1 MARRRK
7 TSAFED
13 LFQIAAMLPW
23 WVGVILAAVA
33 YVFIHRYAVAEIPIT
48 TAPGQMGQMV
58 VGQMTKA
65 LALYGQY
72 IIPVIFLAG
81 AVASYLG
88 RRKRE
93 GLIADVATD
102 RSGDSLRNMNWRE
115 FEMLVGEAFR
125 MKGYTVTETGGGG
138 ADGGIDLELRKGG
151 EVFLVQCKQWRAF
164 KVSVNI
170 VRELFGVMAA
180 QGATGA
186 TGATGGFVVT
196 SGVFTTDAQDFAKG
210 RNIDLI
216 DGAALKIMIDGVR
229 AARSAAAAP
238 EGEAV
243 PPARASTST
252 QSATPACPRCGATMI
267 KRVARQGANA
277 GGSFWGCSGY
287 PACRG
292 VRAID

>member
-1 MARRRK
+1 MARKRK
-7 TSAFED
+7 TSVFED

-58 VGQMTKA
+58 AGQMIKA

-72 IIPVIFLAG
+72 IIPAIFLAG
-81 AVASYLG
+81 AVASYFG

-102 RSGDSLRNMNWRE
+102 KSGDSLRNMNWRE

-180 QGATGA
+180 QGATG
-186 TGATGGFVVT
+186 GFVVT
-196 SGVFTTDAQDFAKG
+196 SGVFTADAQEFAKG

-216 DGAALKIMIDGVR
+216 DGAALKVMIDRAR
-229 AARSAAAAP
+229 AARSAATTP
-238 EGEAV
+238 EGKVV
-243 PPARASTST
+243 PPASTSTST
-252 QSATPACPRCGATMI
+252 QSATPACPRCGATMV
-267 KRVARQGANA
+267 KRVAKQGSNA

>member
-1 MARRRK
+1 MARKRK
-7 TSAFED
+7 TSVFED

-23 WVGVILAAVA
+23 WVGAILAAVA
-33 YVFIHRYAVAEIPIT
+33 YVFIHRYAIAEIPT
-48 TAPGQMGQMV
+48 STAPGQMGQMV

-65 LALYGQY
+65 LATYGQY
-72 IIPVIFLAG
+72 IIPAIFLAG

-93 GLIADVATD
+93 GLVVDVATD
-102 RSGDSLRNMNWRE
+102 KSGDSLRNMNWRE

-125 MKGYTVTETGGGG
+125 MKGYAVTETGGGG

-180 QGATGA
+180 QGATG
-186 TGATGGFVVT
+186 GFVVT
-196 SGVFTTDAQDFAKG
+196 SGVFTADAQEFAKG

-216 DGAALKIMIDGVR
+216 DGAALKIMIDR
-229 AARSAAAAP
+229 ARATRSATAAP
-238 EGEAV
+238 EGKMTS
-243 PPARASTST
+243 PAPTSTST
-252 QSATPACPRCGATMI
+252 QSATPACPRCGATMV
-267 KRVARQGANA
+267 KRLAKQGSNA

>member
-1 MARRRK
+1 
-7 TSAFED
+7 
-13 LFQIAAMLPW
+13 MLPW

-33 YVFIHRYAVAEIPIT
+33 HVFLHRYAIAEIPST
-48 TAPGQMGQMV
+48 TAPGQMSQML

-65 LALYGQY
+65 LATYAQY
-72 IIPVIFLAG
+72 ILPVIFLGG
-81 AVASYLG
+81 AVASYSG

-93 GLIADVATD
+93 RLVTDVATD
-102 RSGDSLRNMNWRE
+102 KCGDSLRNMNWRE

-125 MKGYTVTETGGGG
+125 MKGYSVTETGGGG
-138 ADGGIDLELRKGG
+138 ADGGIDLELGKGG

-170 VRELFGVMAA
+170 VRELFGVMTA
-180 QGATGA
+180 Q
-186 TGATGGFVVT
+186 GATGGFVVT
-196 SGVFTTDAQDFAKG
+196 SGVFTADAQDFAKG

-216 DGAALKIMIDGVR
+216 DGTALKIMIEQAH
-229 AARSAAAAP
+229 AARSAPTAP
-238 EGEAV
+238 EGKVV
-243 PPARASTST
+243 PQALITTST
-252 QSATPACPRCGATMI
+252 QAATPACPRCGAKMV
-267 KRVARQGANA
+267 KRVARQGSNA